1 MSAKRCSGSN
11 NGQRL
16 ENAARSTLYSSSFF
30 FRLAMFDKVLIANRG
45 EIALRIQRACREL
58 NLKTVA
64 VHSEAD
70 AQARYVRLAD
80 EALCIG
86 PASPGQSYLNREAIL
101 FAAHVSGAQA
111 VHPGYGFLSE
121 NADFAEQVETAGL
134 AFIGPEAESIRIMGD
149 KVAAK
154 RAMRA
159 AGVPCVPGPDGALS
173 DEPEAIL
180 QAAQSIGFPV
190 IVKAA
195 GGGGGRGMRVVRD
208 AGQLLEAVSVT
219 REEARRAFGKPELYV
234 EKFLE
239 HPRHVEIQVLCDT
252 HGNAL
257 WLGSRDCSMQRRHQ
271 KVLEE
276 APAPGI
282 DPELIRQVGERC
294 AEACRQIRYRG
305 AGTFEF
311 LYENGEFYFIEM
323 NTRLQVEHPVTEMT
337 SGIDIVREQIR
348 VAQGHA
354 LTISQADIKTS
365 GHSLECRINA
375 EDPFTFLPSPG
386 RITAW
391 ELPGGNGVR
400 IDSHVSSGVVVPPY
414 YDSLIAKVITHG
426 ATRDDAL
433 ARMRLALSELRIE
446 GISTN
451 VPLHRAVLED
461 AGFRAGGV
469 DIHHLERW
477 LAERKSS

>member
-1 MSAKRCSGSN
+1 
-11 NGQRL
+11 
-16 ENAARSTLYSSSFF
+16 
-30 FRLAMFDKVLIANRG
+30 MFNKVLIANRG

-58 NLKTVA
+58 GLKTVA

-70 AQARYVRLAD
+70 ADARYVRLAD

-86 PASPGQSYLNREAIL
+86 PAAPGQSYLNRAAIL
-101 FAAHVSGAQA
+101 FAAHVSDAQA
-111 VHPGYGFLSE
+111 IHPGYGFLSE
-121 NADFAEQVETAGL
+121 NAEFAAQVEAAGM
-134 AFIGPEAESIRIMGD
+134 AFIGPEPDSIRTMGD

-159 AGVPCVPGPDGALS
+159 AGVPCVPGPDGGLP
-173 DEPEAIL
+173 DDPKEIL
-180 QAAQSIGFPV
+180 RVAQEIGYPV

-195 GGGGGRGMRVVRD
+195 GGGGGRGMRVVP
-208 AGQLLEAVSVT
+208 GPEQLLEAVSVT

-257 WLGSRDCSMQRRHQ
+257 WLGSRDCSLQRRHQ

-282 DPELIRQVGERC
+282 DPGLIRQVGERC
-294 AEACRQIRYRG
+294 VEACRQTNYRG

-311 LYENGEFYFIEM
+311 LFENGQFYFIEM

-337 SGIDIVREQIR
+337 SGVDIVREQIR
-348 VAQGHA
+348 IAQGHA
-354 LTISQADIKTS
+354 LTLRQSDIRTL

-375 EDPFTFLPSPG
+375 EDPFTFVPCPG
-386 RITAW
+386 KISVW

-400 IDSHVSSGVVVPPY
+400 VDSHMSAGAVVPPY

-426 ATRDDAL
+426 ATREEAL
-433 ARMRLALSELRIE
+433 ARMRIALSEMRIE
-446 GISTN
+446 GIRTN
-451 VPLHRAVLED
+451 VPLHQAMLED
-461 AGFRAGGV
+461 EGFGEGGV

-477 LAERKSS
+477 LAKRKNT